1 MRILITHADFIEF
14 QPLTKAIKT
23 AEEVP
28 LDRKRV
34 EECLVVFT
42 SVEEGDT
49 EAVAEEAKKEIA
61 NIARQVKADKLVI
74 YPFVHLSS
82 KPAKPDVALN
92 FLKSMEKIEGYNVT
106 RAPFGWY
113 KMFNVQVKGHPLSE
127 LSRTFNPAIKGPEKE
142 VVSASL
148 KAEAELTSKFYIFTP
163 DGQVTDI
170 DKFDFTGKE
179 NLRKLVDYE
188 VKKSRVYQ
196 QEPPHIKIMKSHRI
210 VDYEPAS
217 DPGHFRWLPAGIVIK
232 HTLEKLI
239 TDWCVG
245 MGALQVETPIMYDN
259 AHPALSSYLN
269 RFPARRYVVESE
281 GKQLFLRF
289 SACFGQFLALHDA
302 VITYHHLPLKIYELT
317 HYSFRREQSGELA
330 GLKRLRAFTMPDMHT
345 LCATIA
351 AAKKEFMVQ
360 YEKSLEWNKTVG
372 LDTELAFRAERE
384 FFETHKEWY
393 AELIK
398 TLNKPAMIEI
408 FDTRYAYFI
417 TKFECNFIDNMG
429 KASALSTVQIDV
441 ENAETYDINYVT
453 KDGSKKKPIIL
464 HASLSGSIDRV
475 IYALLENEAAKMAR
489 SEIPM
494 FPLFL
499 SPIQARVIPFSPLS
513 KEHMKAAK
521 AILRK
526 FQKGNV
532 RIDVDDRNETIGK
545 KIRDA
550 ETEWI
555 PYVIVIGDKEL
566 KEGKISVR
574 VRGKKEVELTDAKT
588 LLKQIASQI
597 KNYPSE
603 PLSLPAYL
611 TKRPLI

>member
-1 MRILITHADFIEF
+1 
-14 QPLTKAIKT
+14 
-23 AEEVP
+23 
-28 LDRKRV
+28 
-34 EECLVVFT
+34 
-42 SVEEGDT
+42 
-49 EAVAEEAKKEIA
+49 
-61 NIARQVKADKLVI
+61 
-74 YPFVHLSS
+74 
-82 KPAKPDVALN
+82 
-92 FLKSMEKIEGYNVT
+92 
-106 RAPFGWY
+106 
-113 KMFNVQVKGHPLSE
+113 
-127 LSRTFNPAIKGPEKE
+127 
-142 VVSASL
+142 
-148 KAEAELTSKFYIFTP
+148 
-163 DGQVTDI
+163 
-170 DKFDFTGKE
+170 
-179 NLRKLVDYE
+179 
-188 VKKSRVYQ
+188 
-196 QEPPHIKIMKSHRI
+196 
-210 VDYEPAS
+210 
-217 DPGHFRWLPAGIVIK
+217 
-232 HTLEKLI
+232 
-239 TDWCVG
+239 
-245 MGALQVETPIMYDN
+245 
-259 AHPALSSYLN
+259 
-269 RFPARRYVVESE
+269 
-281 GKQLFLRF
+281 
-289 SACFGQFLALHDA
+289 
-302 VITYHHLPLKIYELT
+302 
-317 HYSFRREQSGELA
+317 
-330 GLKRLRAFTMPDMHT
+330 
-345 LCATIA
+345 
-351 AAKKEFMVQ
+351 
-360 YEKSLEWNKTVG
+360 
-372 LDTELAFRAERE
+372 
-384 FFETHKEWY
+384 
-393 AELIK
+393 
-398 TLNKPAMIEI
+398 
-408 FDTRYAYFI
+408 
-417 TKFECNFIDNMG
+417 MG